1 MIIFGWLLATSYLI
15 YRSLKFKSLIIKIT
29 TVVVSIL
36 IQLALFILCFVGF
49 MFDVKVGFFMSD
61 IILFELLICSLYK
74 IKTISR
80 NERIL
85 GLVTMLLISIFAY
98 YFGSVMGPME
108 YFISDAG
115 GIQIKTP
122 YQFYRWNTYIG
133 DCLYP
138 WTIIF
143 NTLISPYWGRYI
155 QGWYWRNIFKI

>member
-1 MIIFGWLLATSYLI
+1 MILLGWLLATSYLI
-15 YRSLKFKSLIIKIT
+15 YRSLKFKSLIIKFT
-29 TVVVSIL
+29 TVVVSIF
-36 IQLALFILCFVGF
+36 IQLALCIFCFVGF
-49 MFDVKVGFFMSD
+49 MFDMRVGFFMSS

-80 NERIL
+80 YEIIL
-85 GLVTMLLISIFAY
+85 GFVAMLLISVFAY

-115 GIQIKTP
+115 GMQIKVP

-138 WTIIF
+138 WTIAF
-143 NTLISPYWGRYI
+143 NTLISPYWRRST
-155 QGWYWRNIFKI
+155 QGSY